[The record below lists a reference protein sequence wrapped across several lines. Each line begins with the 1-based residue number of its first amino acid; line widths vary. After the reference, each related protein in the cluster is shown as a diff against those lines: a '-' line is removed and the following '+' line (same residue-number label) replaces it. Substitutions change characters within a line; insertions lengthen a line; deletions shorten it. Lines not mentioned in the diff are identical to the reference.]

1 MKKMALKTFEE
12 VAKLYEKSGMPVG
25 PLAFA
30 AALLVLATASA
41 IAAASAS
48 SLLVPTQFGD
58 NGMAVGTVVFIAV
71 LSLFLALPI
80 SMADERV
87 KAIEDNLPEALKHV
101 AIVLKA
107 GGTLESALG
116 EAARSDYGPLSEELS
131 QALDRMRKGKSFE
144 EAMHDAA
151 ISSGSKLFGRIA
163 IIIADAKRAG
173 AGVADVMTAIADDA
187 RELTRIRR
195 ERQTRTT
202 MHVVFLNASAL
213 LLAPFIF
220 GFTLNIVSFV
230 GTGISCSLGSG
241 TAMASLVFLNTLL
254 AVFLAV
260 LAAIVAVATGVVR
273 EGNGWAY
280 ASRAPLM
287 VLIALAVFE
296 FGKAA
301 GFVLLGGSVSG
312 CG

>member
-1 MKKMALKTFEE
+1 MAVKAFEGIGR
-12 VAKLYEKSGMPVG
+12 LYEKSGMPVG
-25 PLAFA
+25 PFAFA
-30 AALLVLATASA
+30 VALLVLATASA

-48 SLLVPTQFGD
+48 AILVPTQFGD
-58 NGMAVGTVVFIAV
+58 NGLAVGIVVFLAI
-71 LSLFLALPI
+71 LSLFFALPI
-80 SMADERV
+80 SMRDERV
-87 KAIEDNLPEALKHV
+87 QAIDDNLPDALKHV

-116 EAARSDYGPLSEELS
+116 EAARNDYGPLSEELS
-131 QALDRMRKGKSFE
+131 QALDRMRKGKTFE

-151 ISSGSKLFGRIA
+151 LSSGSKLFLRVATIVS
-163 IIIADAKRAG
+163 DAKRAG

-187 RELTRIRR
+187 RDVTRIRR
-195 ERQTRTT
+195 ERATRTT

-213 LLAPFIF
+213 ILAPFIF

-230 GTGISCSLGSG
+230 GAGISCSLGPV
-241 TAMASLVFLNTLL
+241 TAITSLVFLNSLL

-260 LAAIVAVATGVVR
+260 LAAIVAVATGIVR

-280 ASRAPLM
+280 AARAPLM

-301 GFVLLGGSVSG
+301 GFALLGGSVAG